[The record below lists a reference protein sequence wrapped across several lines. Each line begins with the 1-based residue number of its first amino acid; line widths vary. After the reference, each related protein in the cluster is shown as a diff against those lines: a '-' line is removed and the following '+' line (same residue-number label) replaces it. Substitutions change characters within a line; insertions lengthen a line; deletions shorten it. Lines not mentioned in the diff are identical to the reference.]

1 MTSTVQDVKSIA
13 LSGTDVYTLTIPT
26 TGPVPVSAKF
36 GLAVKYAAMAGT
48 TGVTLSFQISKDG
61 TNFVASAL
69 PSFTVIPTAVN
80 TLGYNEA
87 KMYLVGPNK
96 LDTIPIVAVK
106 VTATNLDGT
115 NAAVVA
121 LISETSDII

>member
-13 LSGTDVYTLTIPT
+13 ASGTDVYTLTIPT

-36 GLAVKYAAMAGT
+36 GLAVKYAAVAAT
-48 TGVTLSFQISKDG
+48 TGVTLSFQVSKDG
-61 TNFVASAL
+61 TNFVSAAL
-69 PSFTVIPTAVN
+69 PSFTVAPAAN
-80 TLGYNEA
+80 ALGYGES

-121 LISETSDII
+121 LLSETSDII